1 MSRIALRPIEAQVLT
16 SYGVPED
23 TADMYFD
30 PDNGQLR
37 FIPSDMNG
45 SQFSGRVTWSSDALV
60 NILVGCD
67 EEYVSFSRFSNKYW
81 LCRWT
86 RIGDGVKE
94 TLSKMACSKVQAAYE
109 VLLQLIK
116 DGFIDYG
123 VH

>member
-1 MSRIALRPIEAQVLT
+1 MKRIALHPIEAQVLA

-30 PDNGQLR
+30 QGELR
-37 FIPSDMNG
+37 LIPSDMKG
-45 SQFSGRVTWSSDALV
+45 SQFNGVTWSSDALV
-60 NILVGCD
+60 DILVGSD
-67 EEYVSFSRFSNKYW
+67 EEYVSFSHFSDKFW

-94 TLSKMACSKVQAAYE
+94 TVSIMAFSKVQAAYE
-109 VLLQLIK
+109 VLIKLIK

-123 VH
+123 LH